1 MKLSN
6 VRDRLPLLLSFLT
19 IGWFAQPALAGDSA
33 QLNVIGYSEDGKV
46 FAFEEY
52 GILDGSGGAY
62 SNYYFLDTTADKFLP
77 GTPIKVQTDQEE
89 SVAKIR
95 GQAHRKAEPLIKQY
109 NLEDNPGYLLT
120 YNPVSEAE
128 SDPHRVRY
136 YGYPSSPPRA
146 QTYTLVLTE
155 KPFPASKDCLNMTG
169 NFSGFRLAF
178 AEALSE
184 PSNRVIYEDKQIP
197 ASRNCPNGYRI
208 GAVIAGETDNAPMV
222 AMIQV
227 SSFGFEGNDERWIA
241 VPFRLFE
248 EQ

>member
-1 MKLSN
+1 MLSN
-6 VRDRLPLLLSFLT
+6 VGIRLPVLLSLLA
-19 IGWFAQPALAGDSA
+19 ICGWVQPAFAGDSA
-33 QLNVIGYSEDGKV
+33 QLNVIGYSRDGKV

-52 GILDGSGGAY
+52 GILDGSGEAY
-62 SNYYFLDTTADKFLP
+62 SNYYFLDTKADKFLP
-77 GTPIKVQTDQEE
+77 ETPIKVQLDQEQ
-89 SVAKIR
+89 SIAKIR
-95 GQAHRKAEPLIKQY
+95 ELARKKATPLIRRY

-169 NFSGFRLAF
+169 NYSGFSLAF
-178 AEALSE
+178 TEALSE

-208 GAVIAGETDNAPMV
+208 GAVIGGETENAPMV
-222 AMIQV
+222 AMIEV